1 MKVLGKLIFT
11 QVIKSSLFVLLALVA
26 LFAFFDL
33 IGQSS
38 KIGTTYSIAQAFMLT
53 ALVLPMRC
61 YQVLPIRRQSLE
73 ICFYADGAGLSDGAI
88 CVCDRRIRCS
98 TGPSILKSGQT

>member
-1 MKVLGKLIFT
+1 MKVLGKLIFS

-38 KIGTTYSIAQAFMLT
+38 KIGTTYTIGQAFMLT
-53 ALVLPMRC
+53 ALVLPMRSSYCRYAGSDLYAFKIGC
-61 YQVLPIRRQSLE
+61 YQPVYGDESL
-73 ICFYADGAGLSDGAI
+73 G
-88 CVCDRRIRCS
+88 R
-98 TGPSILKSGQT
+98 

>member
-1 MKVLGKLIFT
+1 MKVLGKLIFS

-38 KIGTTYSIAQAFMLT
+38 KIGTTYTIGQAFMLT

-61 YQVLPIRRQSLE
+61 YQVLPIAVML
-73 ICFYADGAGLSDGAI
+73 GH
-88 CVCDRRIRCS
+88 
-98 TGPSILKSGQT
+98 